1 MYIIITTSGTLYICE
16 EYRKN
21 SDRVLIPK
29 GFIKLPNRRTVEVT
43 NIHIVPQSVESISVW
58 VDDSAPA
65 TTSSGPST
73 TILS

>member
-29 GFIKLPNRRTVEVT
+29 GLIKLPNGRTEEAT
-43 NIHIVPQSVESISVW
+43 NIHIIPQFIESISVW
-58 VDDSAPA
+58 VDDSTPA

-73 TILS
+73 TILP